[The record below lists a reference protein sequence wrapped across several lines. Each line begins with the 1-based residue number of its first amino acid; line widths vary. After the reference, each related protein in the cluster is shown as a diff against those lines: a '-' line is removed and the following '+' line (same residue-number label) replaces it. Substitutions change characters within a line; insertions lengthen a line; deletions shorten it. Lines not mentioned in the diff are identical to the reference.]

1 MERTLIAD
9 VSAEMDEVLI
19 KGWASNI
26 RDQGSIAFL
35 NIRDGTGEIQA
46 TIKEGSAPK
55 VLDQI
60 SDLTRESVISLSGSV
75 ERHEKAPGGVEIK
88 PTSLTVISEAETP
101 LPHDPSD
108 NTNATQETRLDYR
121 YLDLRRPE
129 IASIFSVVQGVTDTY
144 SEFMSQRRFKEI
156 YPPIIIGSASE
167 GGSELFTLPYFGE
180 EAFLAQS
187 PQLYKQMCVVGGME
201 RVFDITKIFRAE
213 KSRTRKH
220 MTESIQLDMEMA
232 FADTEEVIDIAI
244 AVFEE
249 IVEQLT
255 ENHQEDL
262 KRIGATLDLEP
273 TEWMSYEEAVELLQ
287 ENGVEIFWGDDFSAD
302 AENKL
307 CEVVGWDTPVIVDE
321 WPNEIRPF
329 YQMPKNE
336 EVSESFDF
344 IFRGIELS
352 SGGQRIHKPALLEE
366 QISDEGLNVN
376 QFESYIDTFRYGAP
390 PHAGWAIGLERLVM
404 TLLELDNI
412 REAALFPRDP
422 DRLTP

>member
-1 MERTLIAD
+1 MHRTPVAD
-9 VSAEMDEVLI
+9 VSAEMNEVLI
-19 KGWASNI
+19 KGWVSNI
-26 RDQGSIAFL
+26 RNQGSIAFL

-46 TIKEGSAPK
+46 TIKEDFAPQVLNK
-55 VLDQI
+55 V
-60 SDLTRESVISLSGSV
+60 SDLTRESVIGISGSV

-88 PTSLTVISEAETP
+88 PTSLTVISKADTP
-101 LPHDPSD
+101 LPLDPSD

-129 IASIFSVVQGVTDTY
+129 IASIFSVVQSVTDTY
-144 SEFMSQRRFKEI
+144 AEFMSQRRFKEI

-167 GGSELFTLPYFGE
+167 GGSELFTLPYFNR
-180 EAFLAQS
+180 EAYLAQS

-201 RVFDITKIFRAE
+201 RVFDVTKIFRAE

-220 MTESIQLDMEMA
+220 MTESIQLDMEMG
-232 FADTEEVIDIAI
+232 FADSEEVIEIAI

-249 IVEQLT
+249 ITEQLIK
-255 ENHQEDL
+255 NHQDDL
-262 KRIGATLDLEP
+262 NTIGSTIDVEP
-273 TEWMSYEEAVELLQ
+273 TEWLSYSEAVDLLQ
-287 ENGVEIFWGDDFSAD
+287 ENGIKIVWGDDFSSE
-302 AENKL
+302 AEKEL
-307 CEVVGWDTPVIVDE
+307 CEIVGWDTPLIVDE
-321 WPNEIRPF
+321 WPNEVRPF
-329 YQMPKNE
+329 YQMPKDD

-366 QISDEGLNVN
+366 QIRNEGLNVS
-376 QFESYIDTFRYGAP
+376 QFQSYIDTFRYGAP